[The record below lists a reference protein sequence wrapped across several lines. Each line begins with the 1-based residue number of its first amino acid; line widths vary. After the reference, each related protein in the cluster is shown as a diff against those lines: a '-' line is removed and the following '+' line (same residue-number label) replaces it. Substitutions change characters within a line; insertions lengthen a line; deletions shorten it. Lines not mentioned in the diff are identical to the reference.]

1 MQFSLYGLG
10 NFRTQGAGINNI
22 FLSFNI
28 SEQYLPD
35 KETLSKMCI
44 CLTVSGNCQERIMK
58 IALKIFWGESKML

>member
-44 CLTVSGNCQERIMK
+44 WLTVSGTKAAYSVVTNM
-58 IALKIFWGESKML
+58 